1 MKLKSLNSRFRNWLA
16 LPGGVG
22 IFSGI
27 VMIFILV
34 LLGFF
39 VPLLKV
45 RSDAFVGEPFAPPSF
60 KYPFGL
66 DQLGRDMF
74 VRVFDAVWIDL
85 GVAFLGVSI
94 PLIIGTIVGILLGL
108 ARNRYFVSVM
118 GSIID
123 GVNAFPLLIIAV
135 AALTF
140 LGPGLKS
147 VVIILSLTNW
157 ARYARISRTKAVVVV
172 QQNYIEAAKTLGYS
186 KWRTIR
192 KHIAPN
198 VSSESIAYALSDFI
212 LVITVVAG
220 LSFLGLA
227 ARPPMAEWGSMIAD
241 GRIFLGQAWWLVI
254 FPGLALCWAACR
266 SPSLS
271 KPFTSRSRGLN
282 VHTSVGL
289 HRRVKNRCTTH
300 SFQSIA
306 YR

>member
-1 MKLKSLNSRFRNWLA
+1 MKLKKFYSRFRDWLA

-22 IFSGI
+22 IFAG
-27 VMIFILV
+27 VTMISILV
-34 LLGFF
+34 IMGIL
-39 VPLLKV
+39 VPLFGV
-45 RSDAFVGEPFAPPSF
+45 RSDAFVGPTFTPPSF

-74 VRVFDAVWIDL
+74 VRIFSAVGIDL

-94 PLIIGTIVGILLGL
+94 PLIIGTVIGILLGL
-108 ARNRYFVSVM
+108 ARNKYFLSIVGSV
-118 GSIID
+118 ID
-123 GVNAFPLLIIAV
+123 GINAFPLLIIAI

-147 VVIILSLTNW
+147 VVIILSVTNW
-157 ARYARISRTKAVVVV
+157 ARYARISRTKAIVVV
-172 QQNYIEAAKTLGYS
+172 QQNYIEAARTLGYPR
-186 KWRTIR
+186 WRIIL

-241 GRIFLGQAWWLVI
+241 GRIFIGQAWWLVI
-254 FPGLALCWAACR
+254 FPGLALCWAAV
-266 SPSLS
+266 SLS
-271 KPFTSRSRGLN
+271 FIVEGLSRRDRG
-282 VHTSVGL
+282 V
-289 HRRVKNRCTTH
+289 
-300 SFQSIA
+300 
-306 YR
+306 

>member
-1 MKLKSLNSRFRNWLA
+1 MMKERVRRFKVWLS

-22 IFSGI
+22 IFAGI
-27 VMIFILV
+27 TMMALLILMGA
-34 LLGFF
+34 LI
-39 VPLLKV
+39 PLFGSY
-45 RSDAFVGEPFAPPSF
+45 RSDAFIGEPFAPPSF

-74 VRVFDAVWIDL
+74 TRTFSSVGTDL

-94 PLIIGTIVGILLGL
+94 PLAIGTVVGILLGL
-108 ARNRYFVSVM
+108 ARNKYFISIV

-123 GVNAFPLLIIAV
+123 GINAFPLLIIAI

-157 ARYARISRTKAVVVV
+157 ARYARISRTRAIVVV

-186 KWRTIR
+186 KRRTIL

-198 VSSESIAYALSDFI
+198 VSSETIAYALSDFI
-212 LVITVVAG
+212 LVIIVVAG
-220 LSFLGLA
+220 LSFLGLG

-241 GRIFLGQAWWLVI
+241 GRPFLGQAWWLVI
-254 FPGLALCWAACR
+254 FPGLALCWAAV
-266 SPSLS
+266 SLS
-271 KPFTSRSRGLN
+271 FIVEGLSRRDRG
-282 VHTSVGL
+282 
-289 HRRVKNRCTTH
+289 
-300 SFQSIA
+300 I
-306 YR
+306 